1 MKQFI
6 FLILFAFSTHIYA
19 QNKTRVLE
27 LGASSEASIGVGFGT
42 FYTIRPLIKWGK
54 NFTSLHRF
62 RLDQASINLANYDD
76 QTYLNINTGI
86 FFGHE
91 WRNLISDKLYFV
103 HAPEIGLNYYGGTN
117 YSSQTYGAHYR
128 FGLLYKANE
137 KLNFSIET
145 PISFEQNWSSNS
157 NGSSNSSTNFSL
169 FNQSNLLTI
178 TYAI

>member
-42 FYTIRPLIKWGK
+42 FYNIRPLIKWGK

-86 FFGHE
+86 F
-91 WRNLISDKLYFV
+91 LV
-103 HAPEIGLNYYGGTN
+103 TN
-117 YSSQTYGAHYR
+117 GA
-128 FGLLYKANE
+128 
-137 KLNFSIET
+137 I
-145 PISFEQNWSSNS
+145 
-157 NGSSNSSTNFSL
+157 
-169 FNQSNLLTI
+169 
-178 TYAI
+178 

>member
-27 LGASSEASIGVGFGT
+27 LGVSSEASIGVGFGT
-42 FYTIRPLIKWGK
+42 FYNIRPLIKWGK

-62 RLDQASINLANYDD
+62 RLDQASVNLANYDD

-91 WRNLISDKLYFV
+91 WRNSISDKLYFV

-145 PISFEQNWSSNS
+145 PISFEQIWSSNS

-169 FNQSNLLTI
+169 FNRSNLLTI

>member
-1 MKQFI
+1 MKQYFFFI
-6 FLILFAFSTHIYA
+6 IFAFSVQIYA

-42 FYTIRPLIKWGK
+42 FYNIRPLIKWGK

-117 YSSQTYGAHYR
+117 FSSQTYGAHCR

-145 PISFEQNWSSNS
+145 PISLEQNWATDS
-157 NGSSNSSTNFSL
+157 NGSLYTTTTFSL